1 MIKIVWLCNSRFSEE
16 KIKFTGSWLQPL
28 AIKLQQTQKIQLI
41 NICRANVS
49 SCIKENFHSITQYVL
64 PFRKTYKYGHV
75 PNHVTIQEINNII
88 KSESPD
94 LIHIWGTESIWAY
107 MNKILKDSYK
117 TLIDIQ
123 GLLAPYSM
131 YYYGGLTNKEI
142 LKSIHLK
149 ELLMPTRTLYNK
161 KRIFEQRGRQETIHL
176 KSFTNIS
183 VQSNWVKNYIQHM
196 IPNSS
201 IFPTKIILR
210 DKFYTASPW
219 TYKNNKTSPIIF
231 STCAA
236 AVPYKGMHI
245 LIKAIGILKEKYPN
259 IELHLAGQINVGNI
273 LLDGYSIYIKKLI
286 KNLGLESNVHY
297 LGPID
302 DTQIIKELQLCS
314 VCVIPSFIET
324 YCLAFAEA
332 MIIGTPTIA
341 SYAGAMPELAEHKKE
356 ALFYNSIDYYTAAS
370 YIDILIQNKNLAE
383 FLSSNSRE
391 RRMRENNPQSVINQQ
406 LDIYNKIIQKGK
418 R

>member
-1 MIKIVWLCNSRFSEE
+1 M
-16 KIKFTGSWLQPL
+16 
-28 AIKLQQTQKIQLI
+28 
-41 NICRANVS
+41 
-49 SCIKENFHSITQYVL
+49 
-64 PFRKTYKYGHV
+64 
-75 PNHVTIQEINNII
+75 
-88 KSESPD
+88 
-94 LIHIWGTESIWAY
+94 
-107 MNKILKDSYK
+107 
-117 TLIDIQ
+117 
-123 GLLAPYSM
+123 
-131 YYYGGLTNKEI
+131 
-142 LKSIHLK
+142 
-149 ELLMPTRTLYNK
+149 
-161 KRIFEQRGRQETIHL
+161 
-176 KSFTNIS
+176 
-183 VQSNWVKNYIQHM
+183 
-196 IPNSS
+196 
-201 IFPTKIILR
+201 
-210 DKFYTASPW
+210 
-219 TYKNNKTSPIIF
+219 
-231 STCAA
+231 
-236 AVPYKGMHI
+236 
-245 LIKAIGILKEKYPN
+245 
-259 IELHLAGQINVGNI
+259 